1 MEGGEFIYKKEVS
14 RGDKNVGT
22 NSGHVAIE
30 RPTGFVDLDTS
41 FKFN

>member
-1 MEGGEFIYKKEVS
+1 MEGGEFIYKKKVS
-14 RGDKNVGT
+14 RGDKNVAT